1 MIKAETGTNSL
12 KLHLWTL
19 PRWFAAPFFG
29 MAAVLGAILA
39 GGMTLN
45 SWLGVLASLFLM
57 AGGHSFNSFLDYAW
71 TGLDKGKLE
80 DRSAEKN
87 YTGGQSLIAAGA
99 VSLKGVVI
107 NALTWY
113 ALGLLVLVYLAFQ
126 IGWPILLIGILGM
139 LVTFWYSK
147 AKFNWTHELALGI
160 GIGPLPALIG
170 MFATSSSPPWL
181 QGILAGVPFGV
192 VISFAGLA
200 LDEWPDAEANLKKG
214 VKSLAYKVWEYG
226 ISLEWYLSSWLSFLF
241 IYQLMLILIDIY
253 RPLTAITFLTWP
265 LFLAC
270 MVFLKRNF
278 SRATAAIILISAAY
292 FSLLVLGQYFGE

>member
-1 MIKAETGTNSL
+1 MLIAKQPMNTF

-29 MAAVLGAILA
+29 LSAIMGAFLA

-45 SWLGVLASLFLM
+45 SWLGVIGSLFLM

-80 DRSAEKN
+80 DRSAEKS
-87 YTGGQSLIAAGA
+87 YTGGQSLIAKGA
-99 VSLKGVVI
+99 ISLKAVVI
-107 NALTWY
+107 NALSWY
-113 ALGLLVLVYLAFQ
+113 LLGLITLIYLALQ
-126 IGWPILLIGILGM
+126 TGWPILLVGILGM
-139 LVTFWYSK
+139 LITFWYSQ
-147 AKFNWTHELALGI
+147 AKFNWTHELALGV
-160 GIGPLPALIG
+160 GVGPLPALIG
-170 MFATSSSPPWL
+170 MFATASHPHWV
-181 QGILAGVPFGV
+181 QGILAGVPFGLV
-192 VISFAGLA
+192 LSFAGLT

-226 ISLEWYLSSWLSFLF
+226 VSLEWYLASWLSFVFLYQILMIIVG
-241 IYQLMLILIDIY
+241 IYK
-253 RPLTAITFLTWP
+253 PLTGLTFLTWP

-278 SRATAAIILISAAY
+278 NRATNAIILVAVAY
-292 FSLLVLGQYFGE
+292 FILLLLGQAFG